1 MWREDKGEEGRKC
14 LLRIIKE
21 EWKSVKP
28 SIPRYHPAL
37 RRELGEGW
45 IQILKTELEP
55 TIQNILGEGWKEV
68 AGKYIDK
75 LEEEDMGIKLNDQRK
90 NRRRG

>member
-1 MWREDKGEEGRKC
+1 M
-14 LLRIIKE
+14 
-21 EWKSVKP
+21 
-28 SIPRYHPAL
+28 
-37 RRELGEGW
+37 
-45 IQILKTELEP
+45 KTELEP
-55 TIQNILGEGWKEV
+55 TVQNILGEGWKEV